1 MTAQAGGWK
10 NYRFPILILTGV
22 VVGAIVGLILGESAT
37 VLKPF
42 GTVFINM
49 MFTLVVPMV
58 FFSIASAVANMNSAT
73 RLGRIMGSMMAVF
86 IATGIVASSVMLL
99 ALGIFRP
106 LDNVQVS
113 MDEMPEE
120 QEELSIGDQIV
131 GAFTVEDFSD
141 VISTEHMLP
150 LIVFAVLV
158 GLSANLVKEKGAVFR
173 SFLDSGNEVF
183 MKMTGLVMY
192 YAPIG
197 LGAYFA
203 ALIGELGS
211 QLVGGY
217 VRAFAVYYPVAIVYF
232 FAAFTLYSWLAG
244 GVAGMRRMWANILAP
259 TAVSLGTG
267 SSVASIPS
275 NLRAAKRIG
284 VPDDIRETIIPI
296 GATIHMEGSCLS
308 AILKIAFLFAVFERD
323 IFTPQALAIAVLIA
337 LLSGMVMSG
346 IPSGGFLGELMIVS
360 MYGFPPAA
368 LPIISVIGTVVD
380 PPATTINAAG
390 DTVSSMMV
398 ARVVDG
404 KDWMKKET
412 QASDGADLGESA

>member
-1 MTAQAGGWK
+1 MEELPVPDSDPHRRGRWCDRGTHHGRKRHGFEAVWDRVHQHDVHPGGSHGVLF
-10 NYRFPILILTGV
+10 NRICRCEHELCYPPRAHHGVHDGGVHCNRDCRF
-22 VVGAIVGLILGESAT
+22 E
-37 VLKPF
+37 
-42 GTVFINM
+42 
-49 MFTLVVPMV
+49 
-58 FFSIASAVANMNSAT
+58 
-73 RLGRIMGSMMAVF
+73 RH
-86 IATGIVASSVMLL
+86 ATGIGV
-99 ALGIFRP
+99 FRP

-141 VISTEHMLP
+141 VISTKHMLP

-158 GLSANLVKEKGAVFR
+158 GLSANLVKDKGAVFR

-183 MKMTGLVMY
+183 MKMTGLIMY

-368 LPIISVIGTVVD
+368 LPIISVIGTLVD

-398 ARVVDG
+398 ARAVDG

-412 QASDGADLGESA
+412 QTSDGADLGESA

>member
-1 MTAQAGGWK
+1 MTAQSGGWK

-106 LDNVQVS
+106 LDNVQVN
-113 MDEMPEE
+113 MDELPEE

-150 LIVFAVLV
+150 LIVFAVLI

-244 GVAGMRRMWANILAP
+244 GVGGMRRMWANILAP
-259 TAVSLGTG
+259 AAVSLGTG
-267 SSVASIPS
+267 SSVATIPS

-404 KDWMKKET
+404 KDWMKKEA